1 MLRCLIGFGVVVCMA
16 CSSGSVG
23 SSGEDENSSADEPD
37 GVPGD
42 SSPPADPG
50 TPDPDPG
57 PNPDPDPPPA
67 TFGLSARPA
76 NPDCIALPRPSEA
89 GLLGLESNPFPGVEG
104 TADAFYTDLRRGPV
118 DLEGRLQWFAIGQ
131 FGAFETWPDD
141 RQGAPFPVL
150 TPDAL
155 QGFRAGNELGLLGLA
170 LDPRYPSVD
179 APNTVRTYVNY
190 TGECGGDICSYLSR
204 FDVEIADDGDVM
216 SVSDEEILFRVLQPA
231 NNHNAGAL
239 LFGNDGLLYM
249 TLGDGGGGNDPWC
262 SGLNL
267 GTPLGKLLRF
277 DVHSVAEGY
286 AIPADNP
293 FRGDS
298 DGEYAKCNDH
308 QVRLESGSPDL
319 SRDDPCPEIYAYGLR
334 NPFRMTVD
342 RQTGWLW
349 LGDVGQGQV
358 EEMTGIDPA
367 VAAPNYNLGW
377 PLREGDIAKPGGV
390 PEACDALDDAD
401 GRDPLNTDFT
411 EPRFVHKHSGPTGN
425 AGRQSVV
432 AGFVYRGESLGTAYY
447 GSLLFGDYGTGELWF
462 GEDPYGPGTQD
473 VDGLALSLNTRQ
485 IGFAEDEDQEL
496 ILLTFS
502 DGPQRLVRNDSGVV
516 SFPQRLSE
524 IGCFASDNPRDVV
537 SGVIPYQPNAQLW
550 SDGAEKRRFLAI
562 PDGTTIDRLG
572 NCDDLPDA
580 ECEQRGEW
588 DLPIG
593 SVLIKEFALG
603 DTAVET
609 RLFMRHEDGGWGSY
623 SYAWNDEQTD
633 ASLLAAAVTRT
644 VNGEQW
650 TYPGTASC
658 NQCHTSAAGVTL
670 GLETRQLNGTLR
682 YVDGDAPAN
691 QLDTLDHIG
700 MLSPT
705 LDASATELSTF
716 AVPGSGVSAEEEA
729 RAYLHANCSMC
740 HREGGGNSSGMV
752 LRYDATFTEMNVC
765 DELPVTRSWP
775 DLDDP
780 RLLAPGQ
787 PERSLLSHR
796 MRSLI
801 ASERM
806 PPLASSVVDEIGT
819 EVIEEWIGSV
829 ESCDEP

>member
-1 MLRCLIGFGVVVCMA
+1 MLRSVIGFSVVLCVA
-16 CSSGSVG
+16 CSSGSVD
-23 SSGEDENSSADEPD
+23 SSGGAGDAGADEPGD
-37 GVPGD
+37 APGD
-42 SSPPADPG
+42 SPADPDAPA
-50 TPDPDPG
+50 PDPDP
-57 PNPDPDPPPA
+57 DPDPEPPP
-67 TFGLSARPA
+67 TRFGLSARPA
-76 NPDCIALPRPSEA
+76 NPDCVALPRPSDA
-89 GLLGLESNPFPGVEG
+89 GVLSLESDPFPGVEG
-104 TADAFYTDLRRGPV
+104 TAGAFYTDLRRGAV
-118 DLEGRLQWFAIGQ
+118 DLEGRMQWFAIGQ
-131 FGAFETWPDD
+131 FGTFETWPDD
-141 RQGAPFPVL
+141 REGAPFTVL
-150 TPDAL
+150 TADAL
-155 QGFRAGNELGLLGLA
+155 QGFRSGGELGLLGLA

-190 TGECGGDICSYLSR
+190 TGDCGSDICSYLSR
-204 FDVEIADDGDVM
+204 FDLAIADDGDVM
-216 SVSDEEILFRVLQPA
+216 SVSDEEVLFRVLQPE

-277 DVHSVAEGY
+277 DVHSVANGY

-293 FRGDS
+293 FRGDE
-298 DGEYAKCNDH
+298 DGAYARCSDH
-308 QVRLESGSPDL
+308 QVDPESGSPDL

-367 VAAPNYNLGW
+367 VVAPNYNLGW
-377 PLREGDIAKPGGV
+377 PLREGDIAKPGAV
-390 PEACDALDDAD
+390 PEACEALVDARGA
-401 GRDPLNTDFT
+401 LNTDFT

-432 AGFVYRGESLGTAYY
+432 AGFVYRGEALGTAYY

-462 GEDPYGPGTQD
+462 GEDPYRPGTQD

-496 ILLTFS
+496 IVLTFS
-502 DGPQRLVRNDSGVV
+502 DGPQRLVSNESGVV

-524 IGCFASDNPRDVV
+524 IGCFDPDNPRDVV

-572 NCDDLPDA
+572 NCDDLPGSD
-580 ECEQRGEW
+580 CEQRGEW

-593 SVLIKEFALG
+593 SVLIKEFAIG

-633 ASLLAAAVTRT
+633 ASLLTAAVTRT

-658 NQCHTSAAGVTL
+658 NQCHTAASGVTL
-670 GLETRQLNGTLR
+670 GLETRQLNGALR
-682 YVDGDAPAN
+682 YVEGEAPAN

-700 MLSPT
+700 MLSPA
-705 LDASATELSTF
+705 LDTRASQLPAFAT
-716 AVPGSGVSAEEEA
+716 PGSGVSVEEEA
-729 RAYLHANCSMC
+729 RAYLHTNCSMC
-740 HREGGGNSSGMV
+740 HRERGGNSSNMV
-752 LRYDATFTEMNVC
+752 LRYDATLAEMNVC
-765 DELPVTRSWP
+765 DEEPLTRSWP

-787 PERSLLSHR
+787 PGRSLIAHR
-796 MRSLI
+796 MRSLL

-806 PPLASSVVDEIGT
+806 PPLASSVVDEIGASVVDT
-819 EVIEEWIGSV
+819 WISSIA
-829 ESCDEP
+829 SCE